1 MHQRSNTCS
10 GCSSVCGR
18 HIAVGV
24 LVLFVAGCA
33 SGPSAPRTAR
43 TENVA
48 EAVDRTE
55 VATEIERERSPGD
68 IAKVDSDAAGFT
80 VTEQLRIS
88 GQARTDYDLA
98 MQYLMQGRIEEGIDQ
113 LRRVIEQVPDV
124 TAPYI
129 DLGIAYGRLGDN
141 DAAEAALLE
150 ALELTPDHPIA
161 HNELGIVYRRTGR
174 FDAARASYERAIEIH
189 PAFHYARRNLAVL
202 CDLYLRDAACAIEHY
217 QAYLEAVIDDDE
229 VEIWVADLRAR
240 SGY

>member
-1 MHQRSNTCS
+1 VQQHSKSSNCYFDA
-10 GCSSVCGR
+10 CGWR
-18 HIAVGV
+18 LLVAV
-24 LVLFVAGCA
+24 LVLSIAGCA

-43 TENVA
+43 DDGGREAVATTEPTA
-48 EAVDRTE
+48 EA
-55 VATEIERERSPGD
+55 ERERSPRD
-68 IAKVDSDAAGFT
+68 VAKVDSDAAGFT

-98 MQYLMQGRIEEGIDQ
+98 MQYLLQGRIEEGIDQ
-113 LRRVIEQVPDV
+113 LRQVIAQVPDV

-129 DLGIAYGRLGDN
+129 DLGIAYGRLGD
-141 DAAEAALLE
+141 DEAAEAALLE

-161 HNELGIVYRRTGR
+161 HNELGIVYRRMGR

-202 CDLYLRDAACAIEHY
+202 CDLYLRDAGCAIEHY